1 VVAGSNPVRLIPH
14 DKPTRKTMAKK
25 TTTRKPIKVL
35 KKKVVKAPSKKKKE
49 VIEQPI
55 VDAFNPSEH
64 NLVAKH
70 EVLTQEQVEALFTTY
85 HVSPQSLPVIFMND
99 AALKGL
105 TPKMGDI
112 IKVTRNSPTA
122 GQAVFYRRVAYE

>member
-1 VVAGSNPVRLIPH
+1 
-14 DKPTRKTMAKK
+14 MAKK
-25 TTTRKPIKVL
+25 TSSRKPVKVL
-35 KKKVVKAPSKKKKE
+35 KKKAVKAPSKKKQKE
-49 VIEQPI
+49 VEAPV
-55 VDAFNPSEH
+55 VDLFVPSEH

-70 EVLTQEQVEALFTTY
+70 EILTQEETEQLFVAY

-112 IKVTRNSPTA
+112 VKITRNSPTA
-122 GQAVFYRRVAYE
+122 GTAVFYRRVAYE